1 MTGLTI
7 TGAEARYSAH
17 EVLRGLD
24 LTIEEGA
31 LVVVLGPSGCG
42 KTTLLRAIAG
52 FQRLHSGTILLD
64 DVLLAGPH
72 VHLPPERRRIGIVP
86 QEGVLFPHLDVGH
99 NVGFG
104 LRRRAERDRRVAEM
118 LDLVELKGFERRR
131 PAELSGGQQQR
142 VALARALAPSPALIL
157 LDEPFAALDTLLRVQ
172 VRSDVRRVLLDTKT
186 TALLVTH
193 DRDEALSMADAVAVM
208 DAGVIA
214 QVAPPD
220 IVYREPASLAV
231 ARAVGDVVVVP
242 GSVHAGIA
250 TCALGRLAVRP
261 GSPEGAVDV
270 MLRPEQ
276 LVLAT
281 LGQASAPGENLTGS
295 VQRVEFLGHE
305 ARVTVRVGA
314 LVVETRVVADRR
326 PAVGDAVRLA
336 VHGAAG
342 AFAATRPAS

>member
-1 MTGLTI
+1 MKGLSLAGI
-7 TGAEARYSAH
+7 DVRYSAL
-17 EVLRGLD
+17 EVLLGLD
-24 LTIEEGA
+24 LAVDEGA

-42 KTTLLRAIAG
+42 KTTLLRTIAG
-52 FQRLHSGTILLD
+52 FQRLHHGTIVLD
-64 DVLLAGPH
+64 DVQLAGPH

-104 LRRRAERDRRVAEM
+104 LRRSAERSRRVAEM
-118 LDLVELKGFERRR
+118 LELVDLKGFEPRR
-131 PAELSGGQQQR
+131 PSELSGGQQQR

-157 LDEPFAALDTLLRVQ
+157 LDEPFAALDTSLRVQ
-172 VRSDVRRVLLDTKT
+172 VRGDVRRVLLDTKT

-220 IVYREPASLAV
+220 VVYREPASLAV
-231 ARAVGDVVVVP
+231 ARAVGDIVVVP
-242 GSVHAGIA
+242 GSVHGGVA

-270 MLRPEQ
+270 VLRPEQ
-276 LVLAT
+276 LLLAAPELPT
-281 LGQASAPGENLTGS
+281 APSEGLGGL

-305 ARVTVRVGA
+305 ARVTVHIGA
-314 LVVETRVVADRR
+314 LVVETRVPADRR
-326 PAVGDAVRLA
+326 PAAGDVIHLVVKGEAS
-336 VHGAAG
+336 
-342 AFAATRPAS
+342 AFAAPRPTR